1 MRFIVS
7 IMVVLVAVGA
17 AVGLYMNSPKTMKK
31 KPKRPIPLVQTV
43 AIAPHSEQVYIE
55 AFGTVIPAKQVA
67 LRSEVEGRI
76 IKKNKELIPGG
87 IIGKGELVVQ
97 IDPLDYQLLVNQRE
111 TEVAEARYSLDLEE
125 GQQTIAKG
133 EWQLLEEDVVATQAG
148 KSLALRE
155 PHLRFVKAK
164 LQAAESRLAAA
175 KLAVKR
181 TTINAP
187 FNGLVLDSFVEQ
199 GQLISGQTELADLV
213 GTDQFWVQV
222 SIPVSRLSRIQF
234 PENGGQAGASARI
247 IFENDDGTQ
256 ISRPGTMFKLFGE
269 LDSQSRMARV
279 LVAIDDP
286 LSLKENTK
294 GSLAGSPGNGKILLG
309 SYVKVEINAGTLDNV
324 YIVPRQAVH
333 EGDIIWLLNSENR
346 LVKMPVDIVWRRRD
360 EMLIRGDLHDSEKLI
375 ISRLQSPLPGTIL
388 KSAEDNETDRSV
400 KPSEESQ

>member
-17 AVGLYMNSPKTMKK
+17 AVGLYMNSPKTIKK
-31 KPKRPIPLVQTV
+31 KPTRPVPLVQTV
-43 AIAPHSEQVYIE
+43 VIAPRSEQVYIE

-76 IKKNKELIPGG
+76 IRKNEELIPGG
-87 IIGKGELVVQ
+87 IIGKGELVAQ

-111 TEVAEARYSLDLEE
+111 TEVAEARYALDLEE
-125 GQQTIAKG
+125 GQQIIAKG

-175 KLAVKR
+175 RLAVKR

-187 FNGLVLDSFVEQ
+187 FNGLVLESFVEQ
-199 GQLISGQTELADLV
+199 GQLISSQTVLANLV
-213 GTDQFWVQV
+213 ETEQFWVQAT
-222 SIPVSRLSRIQF
+222 IPVSRLSRIKF
-234 PENGGQAGASARI
+234 PDNKGQPGASARI
-247 IFENDDGTQ
+247 IFENEDGTR
-256 ISRPGTMFKLFGE
+256 ISRPGTLFKLFGE
-269 LDSQSRMARV
+269 LDSESRMAKV

-286 LSLKENTK
+286 LSLQENVK
-294 GSLAGSPGNGKILLG
+294 DSLAGNPEYGKILLG

-324 YIVPRQAVH
+324 YVVPRQAIH
-333 EGDIIWLLNSENR
+333 EGNILWLLNRENR
-346 LVKMPVDIVWRRRD
+346 LAKRPADIVWRRKD
-360 EMLIRGDLHDSEKLI
+360 EMLIRFDLYDSEKLI
-375 ISRLQSPLPGTIL
+375 ISRLQSPLPGMAL
-388 KSAEDNETDRSV
+388 RSAAEKETDSHTNRKM
-400 KPSEESQ
+400 KP

>member
-7 IMVVLVAVGA
+7 IMVVLVALGA
-17 AVGLYMNSPKTMKK
+17 AVGLYMNSPKTKK
-31 KPKRPIPLVQTV
+31 IKPKRPVPLVQTEEL
-43 AIAPHSEQVYIE
+43 APRSEQVSIE

-175 KLAVKR
+175 KLSVKR

-234 PENGGQAGASARI
+234 PENGDQAGASARI
-247 IFENDDGTQ
+247 IFENDDGTK

-360 EMLIRGDLHDSEKLI
+360 KMLIRGDLHGSERLI

>member
-7 IMVVLVAVGA
+7 ILVVLVALGA

-31 KPKRPIPLVQTV
+31 KPERPIPLVQTV
-43 AIAPHSEQVYIE
+43 AISPRSEQVYIE

-76 IKKNKELIPGG
+76 IRKNEELIPGG
-87 IIGKGELVVQ
+87 IISKGELVVQ

-111 TEVAEARYSLDLEE
+111 TEVADARYSLDLEE

-164 LQAAESRLAAA
+164 LRAAESRLAAA

-199 GQLISGQTELADLV
+199 GQLISSQTELADLV

-234 PENGGQAGASARI
+234 PENGGQAGASAKI

-286 LSLKENTK
+286 LSLKKNTK
-294 GSLAGSPGNGKILLG
+294 GNLAGSPGDGKILLG
-309 SYVKVEINAGTLDNV
+309 SYVKAEINAGTLDNV
-324 YIVPRQAVH
+324 YVVPRQAVH

-346 LVKMPVDIVWRRRD
+346 LVTMEVDIVWRRQD
-360 EMLIRGDLHDSEKLI
+360 EMLIKGDLHGSERLI
-375 ISRLQSPLPGTIL
+375 ISRLQSPLPGTTL
-388 KSAEDNETDRSV
+388 KSAADNETGRSV

>member
-7 IMVVLVAVGA
+7 ILVVLVALGA

-31 KPKRPIPLVQTV
+31 KPERPIPLVQTV
-43 AIAPHSEQVYIE
+43 AISPRSEQVYIE

-76 IKKNKELIPGG
+76 IRKNEELIPGG
-87 IIGKGELVVQ
+87 IISKGELVVQ

-175 KLAVKR
+175 RLAVKR

-187 FNGLVLDSFVEQ
+187 FNGLVLESFVEQ
-199 GQLISGQTELADLV
+199 GQLISSQTVLANLV
-213 GTDQFWVQV
+213 ETEQFWVQAT
-222 SIPVSRLSRIQF
+222 IPVSRLSRIKF
-234 PENGGQAGASARI
+234 PDNKGQPGASARI
-247 IFENDDGTQ
+247 IFENEDGTR
-256 ISRPGTMFKLFGE
+256 ISRPGTLFKLLGE
-269 LDSQSRMARV
+269 LDSQSRMARI

-286 LSLKENTK
+286 LSLQKNAK
-294 GSLAGSPGNGKILLG
+294 GSPAGNPEYGKILLG

-324 YIVPRQAVH
+324 YVVPRQAIH
-333 EGDIIWLLNSENR
+333 EGNILWLLNRENR
-346 LVKMPVDIVWRRRD
+346 LAKRPADIVWRRKD
-360 EMLIRGDLHDSEKLI
+360 EMLIRFDLYDSEKLI
-375 ISRLQSPLPGTIL
+375 ISRLQSPLPGMAL
-388 KSAEDNETDRSV
+388 RSAAEKETDSHTNRKM
-400 KPSEESQ
+400 KP